1 MIASSAFI
9 AMARAKT
16 RAIWLHGQQRVTSL
30 TWRLMAMFSAM
41 AQRITTRPAFTRSGQ
56 TSSPQSERSA
66 TTSSMSIR
74 PAASCRSVRRDQR
87 RAQKVLLMDE
97 QLDVTLE
104 FERIAEALEEMAPF
118 SELAED
124 TLRLLIVMANEINR
138 LQGEQ

>member
-1 MIASSAFI
+1 
-9 AMARAKT
+9 
-16 RAIWLHGQQRVTSL
+16 
-30 TWRLMAMFSAM
+30 
-41 AQRITTRPAFTRSGQ
+41 
-56 TSSPQSERSA
+56 
-66 TTSSMSIR
+66 
-74 PAASCRSVRRDQR
+74 
-87 RAQKVLLMDE
+87 MDE